1 MLCALLLTGAATAAE
16 EPADTTPRI
25 PLASGLVIV
34 AVLQF
39 PEGDRENVITVERA
53 TATGAEYSWQYVE
66 YQDGVQVESGTFTR
80 FVRAEDLAAA
90 TRLHTL
96 YKVGDQAD
104 YPGYTAFSV
113 SSAAFEA
120 LRTTGEAAYSVV
132 EWSQQDLP
140 EGMLARLPG
149 MLMIGGLLSH
159 SIRLRGSLYR
169 MAEEPEPFE
178 VLLNGERIVV
188 PALRA
193 RGRFAYQDR
202 HREADYWMLAD
213 AAHPLLLRMT
223 EGEHAWQVIRIDL
236 PDAIMAGT
244 SGMESVDAPAFESQ
258 LAEECRAE
266 LAGVYFAFGTA
277 ELHDASRERLGEVHR
292 LLARHPDWAL
302 TVEGHTDS
310 IGDDASNL
318 RLSQARAEAVV
329 GWLSQQGIAANRLGA
344 RGYGA
349 SQPRE
354 SNDTIEGRAR
364 NRRVEITRTCD

>member
-1 MLCALLLTGAATAAE
+1 MLYGLLVTGTTIAAE
-16 EPADTTPRI
+16 EPVDTAPPV
-25 PLASGLVIV
+25 PLASGLVLV
-34 AVLQF
+34 AVLEF
-39 PEGDRENVITVERA
+39 PEGDRENVVSVRRA
-53 TATGAEYSWQYVE
+53 TAKGAEYSWQYVE
-66 YQDGVQVESGTFTR
+66 YRAGVEVDSGTFTR

-113 SSAAFEA
+113 SSAVFEA

-149 MLMIGGLLSH
+149 MPMVRGLLSH
-159 SIRLRGSLYR
+159 SIRLRGSLHR

-188 PALRA
+188 PALHA
-193 RGRFAYQDR
+193 HGRFAYQDR
-202 HREADYWMLAD
+202 HLEADYWMLAD

-223 EGEHAWQVIRIDL
+223 EGEHAWQVTRIDL